1 MRRTGWRSLLY
12 VRSGGLFSFFFFF
25 TDNSFDIAQKYL
37 GKRNGNG
44 FHYFMLRDAR
54 EASTVNPQHSYVYII
69 IRTRLTSK

>member
-37 GKRNGNG
+37 GKRKRQWVSLLYAQGCSRGKHGEPTALICIYNYT
-44 FHYFMLRDAR
+44 HMSH
-54 EASTVNPQHSYVYII
+54 E
-69 IRTRLTSK
+69 